1 MTKILSVWTAKVK
14 MNLAS
19 VQGGKLRTGKMKIL
33 RLVFFILRVYVLCM
47 LYLEFINCYHFSFQG
62 KTVMRVRVKENS
74 PPGTYVTTIKA
85 VNSNSASVSFEL
97 EDNRNNIFWID
108 PSTGI
113 ILVKGRG
120 MLDREQKSSHE
131 ILVKAQNLVS
141 NESILIA

>member
-1 MTKILSVWTAKVK
+1 
-14 MNLAS
+14 
-19 VQGGKLRTGKMKIL
+19 
-33 RLVFFILRVYVLCM
+33 
-47 LYLEFINCYHFSFQG
+47 
-62 KTVMRVRVKENS
+62 MRVRVKENS